1 MTRRSFLISLLSLLL
16 AHKKAFS
23 LSRQK
28 ITDEAILRGLLD
40 ALIPSDSTPGAQEAH
55 LYEKLTGLISKDT
68 KRKGIYATG
77 LLMVRREV
85 EQKSG
90 KQTDWDAVLRKIAP
104 SRFFRVLRWDALRL
118 FYSNPVGWNN
128 VDYEGPPLVG
138 YDDYHKCG
146 S

>member
-1 MTRRSFLISLLSLLL
+1 M
-16 AHKKAFS
+16 
-23 LSRQK
+23 
-28 ITDEAILRGLLD
+28 TDETVLRGLLN
-40 ALIPSDSTPGAQEAH
+40 ALIPSNDTPGAQEAT
-55 LYEKLTGLISKDT
+55 LYEKLTGLISQDT
-68 KRKGIYATG
+68 KKKRIYAAG
-77 LLMVRREV
+77 LSMVRREV
-85 EQKSG
+85 EQGNG